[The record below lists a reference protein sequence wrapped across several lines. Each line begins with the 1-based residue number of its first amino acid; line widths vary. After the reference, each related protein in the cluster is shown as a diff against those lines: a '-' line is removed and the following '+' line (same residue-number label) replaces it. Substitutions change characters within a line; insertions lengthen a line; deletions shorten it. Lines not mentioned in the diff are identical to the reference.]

1 MNRKKTIEI
10 IFSVIGAIALWMYV
24 VNVVNPPISVSYK
37 DIPVQLL
44 NQDYLSDNR
53 LAIAGTGE
61 YTVDVSLNG
70 SRNLIKDVTAEQI
83 VATADLNG
91 LKAGQN
97 YINVEV
103 QAPNELN
110 VEDIRSQKIQIYIDE
125 LVSVDKEVLVD
136 YPVLEEGYEIYILS
150 QGAESVKVTG
160 AKSLVDMVDKVLLS
174 VDVNSL
180 QEDKYTTQELD
191 CIPVDAEGNI
201 VPVVT
206 ADPLTVGVTSTRFAT
221 KTVPLNVQVVGKPG
235 LGAQV
240 SSFSA
245 PKSITIKGPL
255 ARLDAVDSIDAR
267 NINIEGIT
275 SSMTVTVEPQLP
287 SEIWMADSNEQLLA
301 TVALADSGRVTY
313 LYTLDD
319 VVIRNL
325 APGLEATII
334 RELDEFGNP
343 LPDSGITVVAS
354 GPLDVIKSLT
364 SANLTPSL
372 DLSYINVGQL
382 KLELSNIY
390 EGGSVTIE
398 TDPTYLD
405 VMVVD
410 PNAPQEPEVTDP
422 ENPEGEGEG
431 GENQTE
437 PEPTEGE

>member
-1 MNRKKTIEI
+1 MNRKKTIDI
-10 IFSVIGAIALWMYV
+10 IISVIGAIALWMYV

-70 SRNLIKDVTAEQI
+70 ARNLIKDVTAEQI

-354 GPLDVIKSLT
+354 GPLDAIKSLT

-431 GENQTE
+431 DQTE